1 MDVRTALADA
11 RGFGAASRILIGRHA
26 RERMAERGVLHEDVR
41 NALATVATDT
51 ATSSFSSSSSKQ
63 V

>member
-1 MDVRTALADA
+1 
-11 RGFGAASRILIGRHA
+11 
-26 RERMAERGVLHEDVR
+26 MAERGVLHEDVR